1 LIEVGAVVESKI
13 EKGPGVG
20 VVLVLGRVEA
30 EVAEAAEFV
39 GEIVVVM
46 VVVAGMEVVV
56 AAVAAGMGTAVAGL
70 DMMVAV
76 GILAGAGAA
85 ASVVVGIAVVVP
97 VVRMS
102 AEGEHTF
109 EATAVVVAEAAKVA
123 VGEMGR
129 LAETVEGVV
138 VVVEEEDI
146 ANTENWELLDL
157 RMIADRAGHWKVV
170 QMTQSVRC

>member
-1 LIEVGAVVESKI
+1 LIEVGTVVESKI
-13 EKGPGVG
+13 EKAPGVG
-20 VVLVLGRVEA
+20 VVLGRVEA

-46 VVVAGMEVVV
+46 VVVAGMEIVV

-76 GILAGAGAA
+76 GILGGAGAA

-97 VVRMS
+97 VVRML

-109 EATAVVVAEAAKVA
+109 EVTAVVVAEAAKVA

-138 VVVEEEDI
+138 VVEEDI
-146 ANTENWELLDL
+146 ANTEN
-157 RMIADRAGHWKVV
+157 
-170 QMTQSVRC
+170 